1 MNGLCMEE
9 VHTYSSYC
17 CNCKKYGWNMRRRET
32 HILKLIVG
40 LIKVTFW
47 VFEHQDAHF
56 KVN

>member
-1 MNGLCMEE
+1 MEE

-17 CNCKKYGWNMRRRET
+17 CNCKKYGWIMRRRET